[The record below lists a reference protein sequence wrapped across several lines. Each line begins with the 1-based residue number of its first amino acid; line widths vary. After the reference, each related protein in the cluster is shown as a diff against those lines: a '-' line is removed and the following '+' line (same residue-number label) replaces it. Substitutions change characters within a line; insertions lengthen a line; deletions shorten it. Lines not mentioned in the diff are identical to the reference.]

1 MVNFSLQSPVW
12 SIHFM
17 YITTDFVLQDFQI
30 YGSSALLLPRYSWQ
44 DAEAPLGM
52 SVLWL
57 ADPGR
62 GCETDR
68 EEEQFLHFSPIC
80 IAHSVWAGGLEPA
93 AAEEMSF
100 ATQKDTPQTIS

>member
-1 MVNFSLQSPVW
+1 MVNFSLQSSVW
-12 SIHFM
+12 SMDFT

-44 DAEAPLGM
+44 DAEAPLRM

-57 ADPGR
+57 ADPER

-80 IAHSVWAGGLEPA
+80 VACIWAGGLEPA
-93 AAEEMSF
+93 AAEEMSI
-100 ATQKDTPQTIS
+100 ATQEDTPQVVP